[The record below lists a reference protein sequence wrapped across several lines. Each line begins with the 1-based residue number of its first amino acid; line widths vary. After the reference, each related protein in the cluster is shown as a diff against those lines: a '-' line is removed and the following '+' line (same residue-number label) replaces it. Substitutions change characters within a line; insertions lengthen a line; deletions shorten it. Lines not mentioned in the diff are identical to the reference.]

1 MTILEGS
8 EPMLDRVLAGLPVRD
23 ADPER
28 VGRIRARCLDDL
40 ARSRK
45 RRAARREATAL
56 WRARAETLAATGLA
70 ALLLAAAVERALEVF
85 R

>member
-1 MTILEGS
+1 MTTPEGT
-8 EPMLDRVLAGLPVRD
+8 ETMLDRELAGLPVRD

-28 VGRIRARCLDDL
+28 VARIRARCLADL
-40 ARSRK
+40 ARSRQ
-45 RRAARREATAL
+45 RRAARAEATAL
-56 WRARAETLAATGLA
+56 WRARAEALAATGLA